1 MRILILTG
9 KFGMGH
15 WSASQSLRQQLLRA
29 FPGAEVEVLDLV
41 AQAMPNASDAMYKC
55 FNLLVTRGSG
65 LFNLYYKLTRDL
77 PADTWTLLDDLFLD
91 ELSGLMVEKSPDA
104 VIATHPLCARM
115 VSRWKGATGS
125 RLPLI
130 TCVTDLSSHSEW
142 IHRYT
147 DCYLVGSN
155 DIREKLAAKGVER
168 ESICVTGIPVRC
180 EFKRPVVRRPG
191 RTRQLLIMGGGLGL
205 LPRKDSFY
213 EALDALPGVHT
224 TIITGRNQK
233 LYDRLAGRYP
243 HIQVLGFTDRVYD
256 YMARADL
263 VLTKPGGITLFE
275 TIFSE
280 LPILAWEPF
289 LQQERENAR
298 FLTRHQIGRI
308 APKEPEACLEA
319 IARLLADDAALERMG
334 RNMRRLKGQLEVQS
348 LERLMAALAVDA
360 GKEAL

>member
-142 IHRYT
+142 IHKYT

-213 EALDALPGVHT
+213 EALDARRPYHHHH
-224 TIITGRNQK
+224 R
-233 LYDRLAGRYP
+233 P
-243 HIQVLGFTDRVYD
+243 
-256 YMARADL
+256 
-263 VLTKPGGITLFE
+263 
-275 TIFSE
+275 
-280 LPILAWEPF
+280 
-289 LQQERENAR
+289 
-298 FLTRHQIGRI
+298 
-308 APKEPEACLEA
+308 EPEALRPPGGQVSPHPGA
-319 IARLLADDAALERMG
+319 GLHRPGLRLHGQGRSGAHQARRHHP
-334 RNMRRLKGQLEVQS
+334 V
-348 LERLMAALAVDA
+348 
-360 GKEAL
+360 